1 LITGRGPGAPS
12 VTPGMVSTRR
22 RAPHGQAVDL
32 TAIRRTDAILDLL
45 ARRRLLRPRALGD
58 PAITLLSSLA
68 ADVDTR
74 PAPAEPQAG
83 AAARPQGRTRPGP
96 LAGRRYAGA
105 HRRRAAVPPVP
116 AVAAAAAVTVAAAV
130 AAAGMAV
137 AGMLTR
143 LGGAARGGRVRR

>member
-1 LITGRGPGAPS
+1 
-12 VTPGMVSTRR
+12 MVSTRR

-68 ADVDTR
+68 ADVDTLR
-74 PAPAEPQAG
+74 PAPAEPP
-83 AAARPQGRTRPGP
+83 ARPRGRARPGP